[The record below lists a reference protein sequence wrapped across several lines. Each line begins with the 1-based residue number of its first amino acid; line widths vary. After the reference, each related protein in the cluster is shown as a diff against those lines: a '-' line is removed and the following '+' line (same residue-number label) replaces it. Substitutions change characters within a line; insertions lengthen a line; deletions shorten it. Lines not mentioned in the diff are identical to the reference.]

1 VSLLEVRGLVKE
13 YPRGRGRA
21 LRALRGVD
29 LDLEQGQVLGLVG
42 ESGCG
47 KSTLGRCILRLD
59 EPSAGQV
66 FLDGVEL
73 TGMSRRALR
82 RIRPR
87 MQPVFQDPFLSLD
100 PRLSVADIVEEP
112 LRVHGRDSADG
123 RRAHVRDV
131 LEQVG
136 LGPGL
141 LARYP
146 HELSGGQRQRVGIAR
161 ALVLDPQLVVADEP
175 VSALDVS
182 VQAQILNLLLALQ
195 KSRGLSLLL
204 ISHDL
209 RVVRTVSDR
218 VAVMYLGRIV
228 ERGPPQALATGLHP
242 YSRALAAA
250 VPRLEGANRAPR
262 LRLSGE
268 VPSALD
274 PPPGCPFHPRC
285 SLYAERGNPA
295 CIEQRPPLTAPA
307 PGHEVAC
314 HEVETG

>member
-1 VSLLEVRGLVKE
+1 MSLLEVRGLVKE
-13 YPRGRGRA
+13 YPRSRGRS
-21 LRALRGVD
+21 LHALRGVD
-29 LDLEQGQVLGLVG
+29 LDLDQGQVLGLVG

-73 TGMSRRALR
+73 TALSRRALR
-82 RIRPR
+82 RIRAR

-100 PRLSVADIVEEP
+100 PRLSVGDIVEEP
-112 LRVHGRDSADG
+112 LRVHRRDGAD
-123 RRAHVRDV
+123 RRARVRDV

-136 LGPGL
+136 LGAGL
-141 LARYP
+141 LGRYP

-195 KSRGLSLLL
+195 GSRGLSLLL

-228 ERGPPQALATGLHP
+228 EQGPPEALAAEALHP

-250 VPRLEGANRAPR
+250 VPRLEGADRSPR
-262 LRLSGE
+262 LRLPGE

-285 SLYAERGNPA
+285 PLYAERRNPA
-295 CIEQRPPLTAPA
+295 CVERRPSLTAPE

-314 HEVETG
+314 HEAERR